1 MAHGFG
7 RGAGADEAVS
17 RLREVMAGAGPLV
30 GGPRR
35 ARGGRSA
42 GPAWCDDEG
51 LAPYGDVDPAG
62 YDGVEDWDGP
72 EEPGADEAPD
82 GDESDEPF
90 VGAPPGRVDG
100 AEPALRRGPGR
111 GPGPVAGPGERLREF
126 GRAHFAVIVVVCV
139 VVLVFSVIQVLRARA
154 TTVDA
159 PSPSVQDSG
168 GVQGPG
174 PEASAQ
180 PTPPAGQTPQGAQSP
195 AAIRVHVIGAVAAPG
210 VVELPEGSRVSD
222 ALDAAGGLGAD
233 ADPGELNL
241 AQTVCDGC
249 QVVIGTTGAP
259 RGELNG
265 PGGAGASD
273 RGSAGGAPAASAP
286 SSGSGQGDALDL
298 NSATASQLE
307 ELPGIGPVLAERI
320 VEWRTQHGR
329 FSRVEELQEV
339 DGIGE
344 KLYSRV
350 KDHVRV

>member
-1 MAHGFG
+1 
-7 RGAGADEAVS
+7 
-17 RLREVMAGAGPLV
+17 MAGAGPLV

-249 QVVIGTTGAP
+249 PVVIGTTG
-259 RGELNG
+259 
-265 PGGAGASD
+265 
-273 RGSAGGAPAASAP
+273 
-286 SSGSGQGDALDL
+286 
-298 NSATASQLE
+298 
-307 ELPGIGPVLAERI
+307 
-320 VEWRTQHGR
+320 
-329 FSRVEELQEV
+329 
-339 DGIGE
+339 
-344 KLYSRV
+344 
-350 KDHVRV
+350 